1 MIREKALG
9 PDHPDVALALNN
21 LAELYGDQ
29 GRYADALPLVQKTIA
44 SARAKLATA
53 VPVLRRPRKKGRF
66 PPTRPAT
73 TRSTSYGAPHRR
85 RDRGLQLEKITALAP
100 NEMLEGTW
108 RFALIAATRMAA
120 SCCTSACIGQAGTT
134 QSPLLGREQFTS
146 RSFVVPYEC
155 ARLLETW
162 SLPKV
167 VAFRRVHTVRSKGG
181 LAGRGKARVYV
192 GQVRYPSCGTSYRS
206 RPVIAR
212 PAGRFQRLSMTNSP
226 GLFVLGLSE
235 TWPGRPS
242 AALFRRLGACCRLL
256 RLVVTFACPAFV
268 LQPAAA
274 QEVPDEYPQCISH
287 LWAAGAQLGRAE
299 VIARHDAS
307 SEDAKML
314 ESMHKAGE
322 HVEKGF
328 ELCPK
333 RPAPWPLWSN
343 WFETRDHLTEIA
355 DKFYDGRM
363 NRAQLAIAL
372 AGLYQSLATQLAF
385 RVLPDRLERDATCVE
400 LYMRS
405 GVALGFAQTA
415 TQLSQRLTPDAIVRL
430 RQAVSLIYRMREMPR
445 PCRDFQGLIPAINE
459 ALRSP
464 NDPSIVGRVDDI
476 WHAGELAAG
485 PRTE

>member
-1 MIREKALG
+1 M
-9 PDHPDVALALNN
+9 P
-21 LAELYGDQ
+21 
-29 GRYADALPLVQKTIA
+29 
-44 SARAKLATA
+44 
-53 VPVLRRPRKKGRF
+53 
-66 PPTRPAT
+66 
-73 TRSTSYGAPHRR
+73 
-85 RDRGLQLEKITALAP
+85 
-100 NEMLEGTW
+100 
-108 RFALIAATRMAA
+108 
-120 SCCTSACIGQAGTT
+120 
-134 QSPLLGREQFTS
+134 
-146 RSFVVPYEC
+146 
-155 ARLLETW
+155 
-162 SLPKV
+162 
-167 VAFRRVHTVRSKGG
+167 
-181 LAGRGKARVYV
+181 
-192 GQVRYPSCGTSYRS
+192 
-206 RPVIAR
+206 
-212 PAGRFQRLSMTNSP
+212 NSP
-226 GLFVLGLSE
+226 RLFVLRLSE
-235 TWPGRPS
+235 TWPGPP
-242 AALFRRLGACCRLL
+242 AALFRRLGACCHLL
-256 RLVVTFACPAFV
+256 RLVVVFACPAFV

-274 QEVPDEYPQCISH
+274 QEVPDEYPQCIFH

-299 VIARHDAS
+299 AIARHDAS
-307 SEDAKML
+307 SEDAMMV

-343 WFETRDHLTEIA
+343 WFETQGHLTEMA
-355 DKFYDGRM
+355 DKFDDGRM

-405 GVALGFAQTA
+405 GVALGFAQTT

-445 PCRDFQGLIPAINE
+445 PCRDFQGLIPAINA